1 MSQIQ
6 IFSFLNFLLPT
17 KIVFP
22 NLVITEILDLLEI
35 NENLLK
41 NDFHLWTDEVRIS
54 VNRTYGHI
62 VLEIGSASLK
72 IVDVIDWSNDGKI
85 NHITTFSG

>member
-41 NDFHLWTDEVRIS
+41 NDFHL
-54 VNRTYGHI
+54 
-62 VLEIGSASLK
+62 
-72 IVDVIDWSNDGKI
+72 
-85 NHITTFSG
+85 